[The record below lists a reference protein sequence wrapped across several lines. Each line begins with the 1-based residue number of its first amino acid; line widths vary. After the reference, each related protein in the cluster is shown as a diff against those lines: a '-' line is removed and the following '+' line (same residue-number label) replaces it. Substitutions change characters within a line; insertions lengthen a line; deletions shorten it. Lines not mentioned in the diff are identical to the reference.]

1 MDKKQIRQF
10 DNPRRRSG
18 SIDSL
23 SRRQFIGV
31 SMLASIPGSF
41 AAPTVFAQE
50 HGLREG
56 LVMIDGWILCES
68 DLEELDVDVY

>member
-1 MDKKQIRQF
+1 MDKKQARLV
-10 DNPRRRSG
+10 DYPWRRNG
-18 SIDSL
+18 PTGPL

-31 SMLASIPGSF
+31 SMLAATPGSF
-41 AAPTVFAQE
+41 AAPVVFAQE